1 MAATGEIA
9 GIAAD
14 GGDPR
19 YPERE
24 GPIPPS
30 NRLLHDPNVS
40 FYEYTY
46 YAKLTREEEEET
58 YKTNPPTVGFM
69 QVLFPTK
76 SSGGVTPIDTHGN
89 NGSNGEDNGISEKK
103 VGELQQRIEISE
115 AEWTNASRAVR
126 TASGSACFY
135 LITTDILGPFGIGC
149 AFLCI
154 ELIKL

>member
-14 GGDPR
+14 GDPPR
-19 YPERE
+19 YPGRE

-58 YKTNPPTVGFM
+58 YKTSPPTVGFM

-89 NGSNGEDNGISEKK
+89 NGSNGEDKGITEKK

-149 AFLCI
+149 AFPCI
-154 ELIKL
+154 HLIKL

>member
-1 MAATGEIA
+1 MAATGKIA
-9 GIAAD
+9 ALAAD

-19 YPERE
+19 VHNGQ
-24 GPIPPS
+24 GPIPSS

-40 FYEYTY
+40 FYEYMR

-58 YKTNPPTVGFM
+58 FGTNPPTQGIM

-76 SSGGVTPIDTHGN
+76 SAGGVNPIATSPGN
-89 NGSNGEDNGISEKK
+89 GASEKEVVPAENGTSEK
-103 VGELQQRIEISE
+103 EVGVPQPRIEISE

-135 LITTDILGPFGIGC
+135 LITTDILGPFGIG
-149 AFLCI
+149 
-154 ELIKL
+154 

>member
-1 MAATGEIA
+1 MAATGQIA

-19 YPERE
+19 LHHTQGP

-40 FYEYTY
+40 FYEYMH

-58 YKTNPPTVGFM
+58 FRTNPPTQGIM

-76 SSGGVTPIDTHGN
+76 SSGGVTPIAIGSGN
-89 NGSNGEDNGISEKK
+89 GYSEKEVVPGENGTSEK
-103 VGELQQRIEISE
+103 EVGVPRQRIEISE

-135 LITTDILGPFGIGC
+135 LITTDILGPFGIG
-149 AFLCI
+149 
-154 ELIKL
+154 

>member
-9 GIAAD
+9 AIAAD

-19 YPERE
+19 INFSNNGP

-30 NRLLHDPNVS
+30 NRLLHDPKVS
-40 FYEYTY
+40 FYEYQY

-58 YKTNPPTVGFM
+58 FKTNPPTVGIW

-76 SSGGVTPIDTHGN
+76 SSGGVTPISTTPHAEKEVVP
-89 NGSNGEDNGISEKK
+89 SNGNGISEKD
-103 VGELQQRIEISE
+103 VGVPQQRIEISE

-126 TASGSACFY
+126 TASGAACFY
-135 LITTDILGPFGIGC
+135 LITTDILGPFGVG
-149 AFLCI
+149 
-154 ELIKL
+154 